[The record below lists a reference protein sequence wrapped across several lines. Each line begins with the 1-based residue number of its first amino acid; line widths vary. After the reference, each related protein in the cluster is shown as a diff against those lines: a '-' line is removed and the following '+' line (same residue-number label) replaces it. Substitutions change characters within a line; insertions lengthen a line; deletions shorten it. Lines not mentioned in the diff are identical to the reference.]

1 MFRMRSP
8 LFVVA
13 LLCGVLVAG
22 CGSSNSSSTTTGST
36 STSAPASTST
46 STPKSTST
54 TPSGATAAGVAQ
66 YVAACK
72 SVIQHEPT
80 LSADVKA
87 KVEGICNKA
96 ADGDIEGARK
106 AAKEV
111 CIEVV
116 NASPIPAAAKSQAVA
131 ACKTD

>member
-22 CGSSNSSSTTTGST
+22 CGSSSSSSTTTGST
-36 STSAPASTST
+36 STSAPASTAT
-46 STPKSTST
+46 SKSTST

-80 LSADVKA
+80 LSGDVKA

-111 CIEVV
+111 CIEVI